1 MTAVGPVAERRRK
14 PSRAAI
20 ARASTV
26 RAADA
31 RAIDVRV
38 EDLSEG
44 GFRFSSA
51 SVLPVGA
58 LIRVGLAGAGQA
70 TARIAWRDGEAH
82 GCAFQPLLTNDQIQS
97 AFTHTICES
106 AVLSLIPDSAVVPMP
121 AAGAVPSPPPQR
133 FAAPVRL
140 ILLVVASC
148 ACWALATL
156 LLRGLSSF

>member
-1 MTAVGPVAERRRK
+1 MTAIEPVAERRRK

-58 LIRVGLAGAGQA
+58 HIRVGLAGAGQA

-97 AFTHTICES
+97 AFTHAICES

-121 AAGAVPSPPPQR
+121 AAGAALAPPQR
-133 FAAPVRL
+133 FAARVRL

-148 ACWALATL
+148 TCWALATL